1 MSQVSPLL
9 MVVPCHNSC
18 LRIHKPLSSVNQK
31 KYICKEKKFDFVNFV
46 IEGGENG
53 RKEGVKPHLDTKSN
67 SLFIR

>member
-1 MSQVSPLL
+1 
-9 MVVPCHNSC
+9 
-18 LRIHKPLSSVNQK
+18 VNQK